1 MAPIKIAIYGKTP
14 ESKAQLQK
22 EIQKSGFILDENK
35 PEIVISYG
43 GDGTFLWAERKY
55 PGIPKALFRYSNV
68 CKKCHNLP
76 ITHALQLIKKGKY
89 KLIAHKKLRA
99 KIDKTVLLATNDIVV
114 RNSLPTHAIRFTI
127 KINGKE
133 SKEHIG
139 DGIVIATTFGST
151 GYFHSITRKKFNK
164 GIGIAFNNTTI
175 EQKPIFLPE
184 NARVEF
190 TLTRGEAF
198 VVADNEPRMIL
209 LTPGKSITIMT
220 SSKKA
225 KLISF

>member
-76 ITHALQLIKKGKY
+76 ITHALQLIKKRKY
-89 KLIAHKKLRA
+89 KLISHKKLQA
-99 KIDKTVLLATNDIVV
+99 KVDKTVLLATNDIVV

-151 GYFHSITRKKFNK
+151 GYFHSITRQKFSK
-164 GIGIAFNNTTI
+164 GMGIAFNNTTI

-184 NARVEF
+184 SARIELK
-190 TLTRGEAF
+190 LTRGEAF
-198 VVADNEPRMIL
+198 VVTDNEPRTIL
-209 LTPGKSITIMT
+209 LTPGKSVTITT

-225 KLISF
+225 KLVSF